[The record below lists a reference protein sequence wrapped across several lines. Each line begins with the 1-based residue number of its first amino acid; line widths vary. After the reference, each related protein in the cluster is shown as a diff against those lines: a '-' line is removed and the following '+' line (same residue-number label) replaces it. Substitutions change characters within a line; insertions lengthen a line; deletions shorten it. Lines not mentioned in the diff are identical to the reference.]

1 MIDNIRLSL
10 ALKIIPRRSASFTER
25 ELDSTAAAYTIEMA
39 TAKKRTVIFCKQT
52 RHHQTVETQNH
63 RHFRIERR
71 SQVKWYT
78 YSAEARHVIG
88 VGRRLM
94 GRGERRVESE
104 FQIEKLA
111 PWFMAYVSLPDWRLM
126 RLFLH

>member
-78 YSAEARHVIG
+78 YSAEAGHV
-88 VGRRLM
+88 VVRRLVVDSLEEEAS
-94 GRGERRVESE
+94 GRES
-104 FQIEKLA
+104 
-111 PWFMAYVSLPDWRLM
+111 
-126 RLFLH
+126 